1 MYTDVYMAKL
11 YWRVKKN
18 GKWTWVAFS
27 KANAVASFKTAS
39 GWTYSND
46 SKED

>member
-1 MYTDVYMAKL
+1 MAKL

-27 KANAVASFKTAS
+27 KDNCEASFKTPS
-39 GWTYSND
+39 GWIYSNQN
-46 SKED
+46 SNEGGEEE